1 MINANVN
8 SIDRHKMGLNGVD
21 NAKLFFDNVRVPREN
36 LLNRYS
42 DVNED
47 DSFQSSIDGNRS
59 RFLTVADQLLS
70 GRICIGSMC
79 QGAAKA
85 SLTIATRYSA
95 TRLTVGP
102 RGKSDMAILN
112 YQLQQRALMPL
123 FARTYGINFGLDY
136 VKDRWAHQKADG
148 SEHPEVVTMCCV
160 IKPLAAWNIEQVV
173 SISRERCGGQGYLSC
188 NRFGTFLG
196 NAHAA
201 MTAEGD
207 NSVLMQK
214 VAKERLAV
222 FKPRTLGQSKDV
234 DLKDAGSLHFLLQKR
249 EDLLFMSLGKKLQ
262 SAGKEGLFES
272 WMYNLSDNIQAA
284 SKAYGE
290 RLISERFMAVTQD
303 ASEGN
308 KEILKL
314 LHRLFV
320 VDILEKDLGWS
331 LLAKVLPAA
340 DAAKVNQE
348 AAELCAALAPN
359 ALALC
364 DAFAITDDM
373 LSAPIARDW
382 VEYNVHDNLGELL

>member
-1 MINANVN
+1 
-8 SIDRHKMGLNGVD
+8 
-21 NAKLFFDNVRVPREN
+21 
-36 LLNRYS
+36 
-42 DVNED
+42 
-47 DSFQSSIDGNRS
+47 
-59 RFLTVADQLLS
+59 
-70 GRICIGSMC
+70 
-79 QGAAKA
+79 
-85 SLTIATRYSA
+85 
-95 TRLTVGP
+95 
-102 RGKSDMAILN
+102 
-112 YQLQQRALMPL
+112 
-123 FARTYGINFGLDY
+123 
-136 VKDRWAHQKADG
+136 
-148 SEHPEVVTMCCV
+148 
-160 IKPLAAWNIEQVV
+160 
-173 SISRERCGGQGYLSC
+173 
-188 NRFGTFLG
+188 
-196 NAHAA
+196 
-201 MTAEGD
+201 
-207 NSVLMQK
+207 
-214 VAKERLAV
+214 
-222 FKPRTLGQSKDV
+222 
-234 DLKDAGSLHFLLQKR
+234 
-249 EDLLFMSLGKKLQ
+249 
-262 SAGKEGLFES
+262 
-272 WMYNLSDNIQAA
+272 MYNLSDNIQAA

>member
-1 MINANVN
+1 MIAL
-8 SIDRHKMGLNGVD
+8 IDRHKMGLNGVD
-21 NAKLFFDNVRVPREN
+21 NAKLFFDNVRVSREN

-42 DVNED
+42 DVSED
-47 DSFQSSIDGNRS
+47 GTFQSTIEGNRA

-70 GRICIGSMC
+70 GRICIASMC

-85 SLTIATRYSA
+85 SLAIATRYAS

-102 RGKSDMAILN
+102 KGKSDMAILN
-112 YQLQQRALMPL
+112 YQLQQRALLPL

-136 VKDRWAHQKADG
+136 IKDRWAFQKDDG
-148 SEHPEVVTMCCV
+148 SEHPEVVTMCCA
-160 IKPLAAWNIEQVV
+160 IKPLASWNIEEVA
-173 SISRERCGGQGYLSC
+173 SIARERCGGQGYLSC

-214 VAKERLAV
+214 VTKERLAV
-222 FKPRTLGQSKDV
+222 FRPQTIGQSMDV
-234 DLKDAGSLHFLLQKR
+234 DLKDVKSLHFLLQKR
-249 EDLLFMSLGKKLQ
+249 EDLLFMNLGKKLQ
-262 SAGKEGLFES
+262 SVGKEGLFDT
-272 WMYNLSDNIQAA
+272 WMYQTSDVIQAA
-284 SKAYGE
+284 AKAYGE
-290 RLISERFMAVTQD
+290 RLISEQFMAVSET
-303 ASEGN
+303 ASEPN
-308 KEILKL
+308 KEILNL

-320 VDILEKDLGWS
+320 VDILEKNLGWL
-331 LLAKVLPAA
+331 LLAQVLPAA
-340 DAAKVNQE
+340 EAARVNQE

-364 DAFAITDDM
+364 DAFGITDEM

-382 VEYNVHDNLGELL
+382 IEYNVHDNLGELL